1 MPYPLRTPRLAL
13 SPLTTGDIPAFVAYR
28 QDADV
33 ARWQGWDSSYNE
45 TDAAG
50 LVASQPTTE
59 LPGPGGWLQLAIRN
73 PEDGTLY
80 GDIAIHSLD
89 EFHDTFE
96 IGITLARSNQH
107 RGIAREAVMRVLDH
121 LFTSANAYRVTANCD
136 TRNAPVAK
144 LLTAVGMN
152 KESTEADVEFSKG
165 EWITLDSY
173 AILKREFLR
182 SPDTVAPG

>member
-28 QDADV
+28 QDTDV
-33 ARWQGWDSSYNE
+33 ARWQGWDPSYNE
-45 TDAAG
+45 TDAAE
-50 LVASQPTTE
+50 LIASQPTTE
-59 LPGPGGWLQLAIRN
+59 LPSSGGWLQLAIRN

-96 IGITLARSNQH
+96 IGVTLAQSNQH
-107 RGIAREAVMRVLDH
+107 RGIAREAVTRVLDH
-121 LFTSANAYRVTANCD
+121 LFTSTNAHRVTANCD

-144 LLTAVGMN
+144 LLTAVGMQ
-152 KESTEADVEFSKG
+152 KESTETNGEFSKG
-165 EWITLDSY
+165 EWITLDNY
-173 AILKREFLR
+173 AILKTEFPR
-182 SPDTVAPG
+182 SPDTGGQG

>member
-1 MPYPLRTPRLAL
+1 MPYPLRTPRLAI

-45 TDAAG
+45 TDAAE
-50 LVASQPTTE
+50 LIASQPTTE
-59 LPGPGGWLQLAIRN
+59 LPSSGGWLQLAIRD
-73 PEDGTLY
+73 PENGTLY
-80 GDIAIHSLD
+80 GDIAIHALD
-89 EFHDTFE
+89 ESHDTFE
-96 IGITLARSNQH
+96 IGVTLARSNQH

-121 LFTSANAYRVTANCD
+121 LFTSANAHRVTANCD

-144 LLTAVGMN
+144 LLTAVGMR
-152 KESTEADVEFSKG
+152 KESTETDVEFSKG

-173 AILKREFLR
+173 AILKTELLR
-182 SPDTVAPG
+182 SPDTVTQG